1 MVACG
6 YIRPEA
12 NFNSLEE
19 LIARIHKDAEISR
32 EALEHESM
40 SKYKDS
46 NFLKPENS

>member
-19 LIARIHKDAEISR
+19 LIARIHKDADISR
-32 EALEHESM
+32 DALEHASM
-40 SKYKDS
+40 SKYKDDS
-46 NFLKPENS
+46 FLKPTKS